1 MKLSDQE
8 KKEIAQMVA
17 DILSK
22 PKEAN
27 HNWLSLRK
35 DIEDWCHEQAD
46 QANDLS
52 TRWTTLQAKVY
63 DAIRVVIS
71 IHRISDMNDSQIVEA
86 RKVFEFIKQE
96 RKEHERAY
104 QGNC

>member
-22 PKEAN
+22 PKEVN

-46 QANDLS
+46 QVNDLS

-96 RKEHERAY
+96 REKEK
-104 QGNC
+104 